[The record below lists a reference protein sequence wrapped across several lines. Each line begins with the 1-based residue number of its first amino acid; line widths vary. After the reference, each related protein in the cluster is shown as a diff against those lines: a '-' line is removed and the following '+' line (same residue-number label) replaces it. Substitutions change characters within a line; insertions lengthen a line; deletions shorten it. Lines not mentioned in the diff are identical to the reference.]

1 MTNDF
6 HIGLQIDTGGAKGF
20 IPIMGLIHLEKSLG
34 WRVFSLVD
42 IMVGGSIGAIEAA
55 ALATGKLSA
64 QDLRGMMRAAVPKI
78 FTRSGLVPLY
88 PRGPFRAEWDAA
100 IGPMKLGDVKV
111 PLVLTAVNQ
120 CDGEPEYFTSDNPAH
135 ADLRLRDVVE
145 YSFAAPVYFGGI
157 PDPDPKREA
166 VWLDGGTGIDGC
178 SLLQCLRQMMRRGWL
193 THKGRSHVLSLGC
206 GHYQERISRKKAT
219 SWLGK
224 NWRQLKLYWSHDDGG
239 LARRQSIADRVSFT
253 KDMDFAFPNFSF
265 NRLDC
270 EIPKK
275 MDIMDGKQFI
285 DQYEAFGLQC
295 VKDLDLAPFQ
305 ERLDQRCAA
314 LRAQAHA
321 LHVAAGGRA

>member
-1 MTNDF
+1 MANNL

-20 IPIMGLIHLEKSLG
+20 IPIMGLIHLEKRLCALVSA
-34 WRVFSLVD
+34 LVD
-42 IMVGGSIGAIEAA
+42 IIVGGSIGAIEAA

-64 QDLRGMMRAAVPKI
+64 QDLRGMMRATVPKV

-88 PRGPFRAEWDAA
+88 PREPFRAEWDAA

-120 CDGEPEYFTSDNPAH
+120 CTGDMEYFTSDNSAH

-157 PDPDPKREA
+157 PDPVRKA

-193 THKGRSHVLSLGC
+193 THKGHSHVLSLGC
-206 GHYQERISRKKAT
+206 GHYQDRISYKKAT
-219 SWLGK
+219 SWLGR

-239 LARRQSIADRVSFT
+239 LARRQSIADRVSFA
-253 KDMDFAFPNFSF
+253 KDLDFAFLNFSF

-295 VKDLDLAPFQ
+295 AKDLDLAPFQ
-305 ERLDQRCAA
+305 ERLDQRCAE
-314 LRAQAHA
+314 LRAQSRA
-321 LHVAAGGRA
+321 LHAAAGGRA